1 MLVMSK
7 KILILTGSP
16 RKNGNSDMLADAFMK
31 GAQEKGHTVN
41 KIEVA
46 GLDISGCNACE
57 MCWTEDGACVQC
69 DDMTEIEPLL
79 ESADVLV
86 LVSPLYFF
94 GVSAQLKAAIDRLCT
109 YCVGNCK
116 KSLNIKESA
125 LIMCGACDEERFFS
139 GAIDTYR
146 YTADYMKWKDR
157 GVLIVTNVTAKGDVL
172 QGDWLSKAEA
182 FGTLI

>member
-1 MLVMSK
+1 MNK

-46 GLDISGCNACE
+46 NLNVSGCNACDE
-57 MCWTEDGACVQC
+57 CWTKDEACIQC

-79 ESADVLV
+79 ESADMLV
-86 LVSPLYFF
+86 LVSPLYFS
-94 GVSAQLKAAIDRLCT
+94 GISAQLKAVIDRLYA

-116 KSLNIKESA
+116 KPLKVKESA
-125 LIMCGACDEERFFS
+125 LIMCGECDEERFFS
-139 GAIDTYR
+139 GAIDTYK
-146 YTADYMKWKDR
+146 YTADYMKWEDR
-157 GVLIVTNVTAKGDVL
+157 GILIATSVSAKGDIL
-172 QGDWLSKAEA
+172 QGDWLTKART
-182 FGTLI
+182 FGISI

>member
-1 MLVMSK
+1 MNK

-31 GAQEKGHTVN
+31 GTQEKGHTVN

-46 GLDISGCNACE
+46 KLNIGGCTACE
-57 MCWTEDGACVQC
+57 MCWTKDGSCVQR

-79 ESADVLV
+79 ENADVLI

-94 GVSAQLKAAIDRLCT
+94 GVSAQLKAVIDRFCA
-109 YCVGNCK
+109 YCVDNCK
-116 KSLNIKESA
+116 KPLNIKESA
-125 LIMCGACDEERFFS
+125 LIMCGECDEEQFYS

-157 GVLIVTNVTAKGDVL
+157 GILIATSVKEKGDVL
-172 QGDWLSKAEA
+172 QGDWLAKAQD
-182 FGTLI
+182 FGSRI